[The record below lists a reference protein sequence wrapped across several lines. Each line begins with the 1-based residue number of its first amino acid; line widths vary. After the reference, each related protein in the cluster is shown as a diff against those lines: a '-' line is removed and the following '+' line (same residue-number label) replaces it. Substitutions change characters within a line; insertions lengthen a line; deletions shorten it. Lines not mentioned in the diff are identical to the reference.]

1 MHARL
6 LAFSQLHDVDRAVV
20 FLHET
25 ALSVLKKQFGFRG
38 VSVGVDRKGSVVAML
53 SLWANE
59 SAIESSYRPL
69 LEAREQALAL
79 SGASLNVEHFEQVSE
94 LVARPPGAG
103 SWVMLTRFRVEPRS
117 LNDELLYFESEFV
130 PELVRLPGF
139 CSVRN
144 LVDRYSGRGVT
155 GTTWEGRRAMKS
167 ADAKLPRNRPGAA
180 AQGILF
186 GETAQLE
193 LLLFEQG

>member
-6 LAFSQLHDVDRAVV
+6 LTFSQMRDVDRAVA
-20 FLHET
+20 FLHEG
-25 ALSVLKKQFGFRG
+25 ALPVLKKQFGFRG
-38 VSVGVDRKGSVVAML
+38 VSAGVDRKGRVLTVL

-59 SAIESSYRPL
+59 SALESSYRPL
-69 LEAREQALAL
+69 LDAREEALGL
-79 SGASLNVEHFEQVSE
+79 SGASLAVEHFEQVSE
-94 LVARPPGAG
+94 LVARPPAAG
-103 SWVMLTRFRVEPRS
+103 SWVMLTRFSVEPGS

-130 PELVRLPGF
+130 PELIRLPGF

-155 GTTWEGRRAMKS
+155 GTTWEGRRVMKS
-167 ADAKLPRNRPGAA
+167 ADAKLSRNRPGAA
-180 AQGILF
+180 AQGVTF

-193 LLLFEQG
+193 VLLFEQG